1 MSTQVELK
9 APVFLVAVPQ
19 LADTNF
25 NRSVILLLDYKEDG
39 AMGVV
44 INRATEL
51 RLEEFCSSQEM
62 RFQGNSD
69 GFVYSGGPVQQ
80 DRAFLIHH
88 SDHAGP
94 ETEAIS
100 GKTRLSYSLESLRIV
115 SESPPERLRVFL
127 GYAGWGPGQLAA
139 EITSGAWL
147 VTDFQD
153 HILFETSVDSVWE
166 VCLKE
171 MGIEPMQLIHS
182 GEVH

>member
-1 MSTQVELK
+1 MSTKFELK

-19 LADTNF
+19 LVDENF
-25 NRSVILLLDYKEDG
+25 NRSVILLLDYNDEG

-51 RLEEFCSSQEM
+51 DLVEFCSSQDMEY
-62 RFQGNSD
+62 RSTRRGY
-69 GFVYSGGPVQQ
+69 VHSGGPVQR

-88 SDHAGP
+88 SDHVGP

-100 GKTRLSYSLESLRIV
+100 GNTRLSYSLESLRMV
-115 SESPPERLRVFL
+115 SESPPEWLRVFL
-127 GYAGWGPGQLAA
+127 GYAGWGPGQLGE

-147 VTDFQD
+147 VTEFKDD
-153 HILFETSVDSVWE
+153 ILFDTEVGDVWE
-166 VCLKE
+166 TCLKE
-171 MGIEPMQLIHS
+171 MGIEPIQLIHS